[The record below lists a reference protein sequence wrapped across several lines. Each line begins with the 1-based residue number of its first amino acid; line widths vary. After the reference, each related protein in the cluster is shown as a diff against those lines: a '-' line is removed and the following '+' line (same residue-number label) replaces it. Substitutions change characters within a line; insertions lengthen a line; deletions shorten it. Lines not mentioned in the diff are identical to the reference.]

1 MSNNSKKTAKSQ
13 ELSLEEQIGGMLFTI
28 HQHHPETDE
37 IIYYESDIIKLL
49 KALGHPEPKFGHIL
63 EIEDFKKLNKKH

>member
-1 MSNNSKKTAKSQ
+1 
-13 ELSLEEQIGGMLFTI
+13 MLFTI